1 MTVRTRFAPSPTGFL
16 HIGGVRTALFNW
28 LLARHHGGQ
37 FLLRIDDT
45 DQQRHVAEA
54 VGLILDGFRWIG
66 MDWDEGP
73 EVGGPHAPYF
83 QSQRAD
89 RYTRAAAALVASGH
103 AYRDYSTEAER
114 AAEKAVAERAKVAYR
129 FRGTPPTAEQI
140 ARFEAEGRPFALR
153 FQVPLGRTLVLH
165 DLIKGDVAQK
175 TDEIGDFVI
184 VRPDGSPLYNF
195 ASAVDDAEMRITHV
209 VRAEEHLSNTFP
221 QLLVFEALGA
231 DLPAFAHVPYVAAPG
246 SKKKLSKR
254 DGAVGLD
261 EYIRLGY
268 LPEAMMNYLAR
279 LGWSY
284 DASQEIFSRAE
295 LIEKFALERVNSAPA
310 SHDPDKLYWIEGEW
324 MKTLP
329 LEQKVVG
336 VIPFLAAEGLVSEP
350 IDPPTRRRIEEL
362 IKALGDR
369 LKVFSDILKLGK
381 KFFAKDVSAGAA
393 DLTVKVV
400 FKAHGTFVPPPLHA
414 LQVPQVE
421 FKAEGSFVPTPP
433 GKMGGSEDRV
443 VTLEYDLDAVK
454 KRLRKPGV
462 PAMLAQLNEV
472 LGQVEPFDAP
482 TLETAIHDYAEV
494 HGQSMGNVVN
504 PLRVATTGEPV
515 GPGLYEC
522 LENLGREVCRRRVA
536 ATLEALED
544 A

>member
-45 DQQRHVAEA
+45 DQQRHVEA
-54 VGLILDGFRWIG
+54 AVALILDGFRWMG

-103 AYRDYSTEAER
+103 VYRDYSTEPER
-114 AAEKAVAERAKVAYR
+114 AAEKAAAERAKVAYR
-129 FRGTPPTAEQI
+129 FRGTPPTEGQV
-140 ARFEAEGRPFALR
+140 ARFEAESRPFALR
-153 FQVPLGRTLVLH
+153 FRVPLGRTIVLR
-165 DLIKGDVAQK
+165 DLIKGDVEQK
-175 TDEIGDFVI
+175 TDEVGDFVI

-209 VRAEEHLSNTFP
+209 VRAEEHLSNTFA
-221 QLLVFEALGA
+221 QVLVFEALGSA
-231 DLPAFAHVPYVAAPG
+231 LPAFAHVPYVAAPG

-261 EYIRLGY
+261 EFIRLGY

-284 DASQEIFSRAE
+284 DASQEIFTRAE
-295 LIEKFALERVNSAPA
+295 LIEKFTLERVNNSPA

-324 MKTLP
+324 MKGLP
-329 LEQKVVG
+329 LEKKVAG
-336 VIPFLAAEGLVSEP
+336 VLPFLSAEGLVSEP
-350 IDPPTRRRIEEL
+350 IDEPTRRRIEEV
-362 IKALGDR
+362 IKALGER
-369 LKVFSDILKLGK
+369 LKVFSDVLKLGR
-381 KFFAKDVSAGAA
+381 KFFARDVYAGSAE
-393 DLTVKVV
+393 LTVKVV
-400 FKAHGTFVPPPLHA
+400 FKAQGTFVPPPLNA
-414 LQVPQVE
+414 LRVPQ
-421 FKAEGSFVPTPP
+421 AEGSFVPPP
-433 GKMGGSEDRV
+433 TRGMGVSEDQV

-472 LGQVEPFDAP
+472 LDQVEPFDAP
-482 TLETAIHDYAEV
+482 TLEKAIHDYAEG
-494 HGQSMGNVVN
+494 HGLSMGNVVN

-522 LENLGREVCRRRVA
+522 LENLGPEVCRKRIA
-536 ATLEALED
+536 ATLEALEES
-544 A
+544 